1 MGRPTSLMNREVYY
15 DSIAKDN
22 EYEHTSL
29 NNSGSQKNTMDLNTI
44 EEKRLSKVVLIV
56 DDDPDMKSVFSLG
69 LQDKGFEVYT
79 FNDPLE
85 VLSRFRPKFND
96 LMLIDISMRRMNGI
110 DLAR

>member
-1 MGRPTSLMNREVYY
+1 MNREVYY

-56 DDDPDMKSVFSLG
+56 DE
-69 LQDKGFEVYT
+69 Q
-79 FNDPLE
+79 
-85 VLSRFRPKFND
+85 PKFYD
-96 LMLIDISMRRMNGI
+96 LMLIDISMRTMNGI
-110 DLAR
+110 DLARQLLDWIRMSRSVLLLQERQKPKY